1 MKIVLLMLISL
12 LSLGV
17 VKVKLD
23 QATVNLQKMH
33 RVEVFK
39 PMHNKIVMMQPVA
52 YNPETREEAQV
63 AWDQFNAFAK
73 EHNLR
78 GGYQHPTED
87 SWSLAFFVGD
97 DADVPKWAV
106 YNFPTLV
113 EAVKQ
118 IESDY
123 QKYPDGHETRK

>member
-1 MKIVLLMLISL
+1 MKTILLLMLVSL
-12 LSLGV
+12 LSLLVVG
-17 VKVKLD
+17 VKVD

-33 RVEVFK
+33 RTEVFK

-52 YNPETREEAQV
+52 YNPETEKEAQA
-63 AWDQFNAFAK
+63 AWDEFNKFAK
-73 EHNLR
+73 EHNLK
-78 GGYQHPTED
+78 GGYLHPTED
-87 SWSLAFFVGD
+87 SWSLALFVGD

-106 YNFPTLV
+106 YDLPTLT

-123 QKYPDGHETRK
+123 KTYPNGHNVE

>member
-1 MKIVLLMLISL
+1 MKTVLLLMLISL

-73 EHNLR
+73 EHNLIALYR
-78 GGYQHPTED
+78 HPAED
-87 SWSLAFFVGD
+87 VWDLALTTDEGT
-97 DADVPKWAV
+97 APKWAV
-106 YNFPTLV
+106 YGFKTLT

-118 IESDY
+118 IEADY
-123 QKYPDGHETRK
+123 TKYPNGHDPQK

>member
-17 VKVKLD
+17 VKVKID

-33 RVEVFK
+33 PVQVFK
-39 PMHNKIVMMQPVA
+39 PAHNKIVMMQPVA
-52 YNPETREEAQV
+52 YSPETEQEAQV
-63 AWDQFNAFAK
+63 AWDEFNKFAK
-73 EHNLR
+73 EHDLK
-78 GGYQHPTED
+78 GGYLHPTED
-87 SWSLAFFVGD
+87 SWSLALFAGD
-97 DADVPKWAV
+97 EKEPKWAV
-106 YNFPTLV
+106 YDLPTLT

-123 QKYPDGHETRK
+123 KTYPNGHNTK

>member
-1 MKIVLLMLISL
+1 MKIVLLMLVSL

-23 QATVNLQKMH
+23 QAAVDLQKMH

-39 PMHNKIVMMQPVA
+39 PMHNKIVMMQPIA
-52 YNPETREEAQV
+52 YSPETEQEAQV

-73 EHNLR
+73 EHNLI
-78 GGYQHPTED
+78 GLYQHPAED
-87 SWSLAFFVGD
+87 VWNLGLAVD
-97 DADVPKWAV
+97 NESAPKWAV
-106 YNFPTLV
+106 YGFKTLT

-123 QKYPDGHETRK
+123 TKYPDGHETK